1 MKPTWSVT
9 GAPCSA
15 GERTLGNIVKRE
27 CLTRTGRESRE
38 GSCGALG
45 GSHGRESRSGEMWGR
60 AARHSTAWQR
70 PGGGECGA
78 GHGPA
83 WLEQSP
89 GEANLTWNV
98 FLEPGQSGPRT
109 TSSIFFILFLTQQ
122 EPLKV
127 SE

>member
-45 GSHGRESRSGEMWGR
+45 GSRGRESRSGETWEG
-60 AARHSTAWQR
+60 R
-70 PGGGECGA
+70 PGTAQRGRGLAVGNA
-78 GHGPA
+78 GQGMVLLGWNRVPGRQISLGTCSWNQVRVGLERPA
-83 WLEQSP
+83 QY
-89 GEANLTWNV
+89 
-98 FLEPGQSGPRT
+98 F
-109 TSSIFFILFLTQQ
+109 
-122 EPLKV
+122 
-127 SE
+127 